1 MNSTFLENYCPVSHS
16 IKLFDL
22 FVLFHISNIYVYLL
36 GFSVGLKWMEA
47 NKAKHMDS
55 EEVDE
60 ACSRIYEWILDWS
73 KQYVS
78 QFFIKDIASMHI
90 VVVTIIFKG
99 TGLTDDEDKIYL
111 TFSMYDERAIPTFV
125 VR

>member
-1 MNSTFLENYCPVSHS
+1 MNRKILENYCPVSHS

-22 FVLFHISNIYVYLL
+22 SVLFHISNIYVYLL

-60 ACSRIYEWILDWS
+60 ACSWIYELILDWS

-78 QFFIKDIASMHI
+78 PFFKKDIAGMHI

-99 TGLTDDEDKIYL
+99 IGLTENEDKIYL
-111 TFSMYDERAIPTFV
+111 MFSMYDERGIPAFV
-125 VR
+125 VS

>member
-1 MNSTFLENYCPVSHS
+1 
-16 IKLFDL
+16 
-22 FVLFHISNIYVYLL
+22 
-36 GFSVGLKWMEA
+36 MEA

-60 ACSRIYEWILDWS
+60 ACSRIYERILDWS

-90 VVVTIIFKG
+90 VVVMIIFKG
-99 TGLTDDEDKIYL
+99 TGLTDDEGKIYS
-111 TFSMYDERAIPTFV
+111 TFSMYDERAIPAFV

>member
-1 MNSTFLENYCPVSHS
+1 
-16 IKLFDL
+16 
-22 FVLFHISNIYVYLL
+22 
-36 GFSVGLKWMEA
+36 MEA

-60 ACSRIYEWILDWS
+60 ACSWIYELILDWS

-78 QFFIKDIASMHI
+78 PFFKKDIAGMHI

-99 TGLTDDEDKIYL
+99 IGLTENEDKIYL
-111 TFSMYDERAIPTFV
+111 TFSMYDERGIPAFV
-125 VR
+125 VS